1 MEGQGGLLDHVLQS
15 LVALEV
21 QHFLHRCVGAIGS
34 EGVKDPD
41 ETMMKVRLF
50 LFNLFGIGCCEI

>member
-21 QHFLHRCVGAIGS
+21 EHFLHRCVEAIGS
-34 EGVKDPD
+34 EGVEDPD

-50 LFNLFGIGCCEI
+50 LFSLFGIGCCEI